1 MMKWQRCGGAVRTL
15 GGGPHSRHGC
25 SALCVCTASC
35 TLLAHCVFLIWQDT
49 VISPSAQR
57 PAPPSLQ
64 RCLRSISPM
73 MLGPSASCLLTVF
86 GGLKNLGV
94 ACRSEL
100 QLLMC
105 RICDS
110 QRAAVLQHRPAEV
123 RGDRWVHTASLRPEG
138 RDWKDRG
145 GGCIGINKRM
155 NCTWG
160 WYCRGVALDLRCRLL
175 VSTGQLVGD
184 EASQLSAHLPATHHR
199 LLSVQHTMHSGN
211 LPSI

>member
-1 MMKWQRCGGAVRTL
+1 MMKWQRCGGAVWTL

-94 ACRSEL
+94 ACRSEF

-145 GGCIGINKRM
+145 GGGVHWHQQTNELYMRVVLSRRRSTYDADCL
-155 NCTWG
+155 
-160 WYCRGVALDLRCRLL
+160 CRQD
-175 VSTGQLVGD
+175 SW
-184 EASQLSAHLPATHHR
+184 
-199 LLSVQHTMHSGN
+199 
-211 LPSI
+211 